1 MASKYSGFVLIIG
14 VMLIAVAIY
23 FFLAAITLVSPP
35 NYSVVASLLSA
46 VVGFLMLSTGSS
58 LIKTYV
64 ITKIAEKA
72 ESETISET
80 GKIS

>member
-1 MASKYSGFVLIIG
+1 LPNRYSGVVLAIGVVLIS
-14 VMLIAVAIY
+14 VSFY
-23 FFLAAITLVSPP
+23 FFLAAITLITPP

-64 ITKIAEKA
+64 ITKTAEKA
-72 ESETISET
+72 QPEA
-80 GKIS
+80 KNR